1 MYRRII
7 VAVDNSSTD
16 DRLVLTASELA
27 ALTGGSVRVLHVDPS
42 DVVYDTVVGMEDDT
56 TAHKALDDAVATVRQ
71 HGIAAD
77 GELVDGLL
85 SDVAGTIADA
95 ARRYD
100 ADLIVLGPHPR
111 TRLGAWFSP
120 RITDAVVHA
129 TQIAVLLIPGK
140 Q

>member
-1 MYRRII
+1 VFRRIL
-7 VAVDNSSTD
+7 VAVDTSGTD
-16 DRLVLTASELA
+16 HPSVLTASELA
-27 ALTGGSVRVLHVDPS
+27 ALTGASVRVLHVDPS

-56 TAHKALDDAVATVRQ
+56 TAHKVLDDAVATVRR

-77 GELVDGLL
+77 GELVDGLV

-120 RITDAVVHA
+120 RITDAVVHNSR
-129 TQIAVLLIPGK
+129 IAVLLVPGNE
-140 Q
+140 